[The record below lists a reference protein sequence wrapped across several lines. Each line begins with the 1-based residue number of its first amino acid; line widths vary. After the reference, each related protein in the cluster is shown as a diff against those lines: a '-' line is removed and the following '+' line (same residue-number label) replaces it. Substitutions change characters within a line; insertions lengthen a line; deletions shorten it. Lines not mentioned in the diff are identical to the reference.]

1 MKNGKKNQVVIK
13 IILIFVTLV
22 YGLACA
28 WLYYKQTFH
37 VEGQLYESD
46 LPYHISMAVEDNWF
60 YSLTAVVY
68 QLFYKTPF
76 GNVLVAV
83 FLASVTVGTI
93 YATWVLLKELQSGE
107 YGMLTAPVFKNE
119 NMLLFLAIGLNLVM
133 PFFVSAAHYQ
143 RYIGYQSPTIWHN
156 STYICMKLLGI
167 LALILYF
174 RLWKGYEK
182 TLNLRTFT
190 GLALALIVANTIKP
204 SFVMVFAPAMAVFL
218 VFDLMI
224 HKIRF
229 GKIILFGLTVIPSLF
244 VILWQNMVLFGE
256 DTGNGIALDYGYTL
270 TLHSLHPKA
279 TLLLSIAFPIFVLLL
294 SFQNLWRDRLYLF
307 GWTMWGFGLLEVTF
321 FNETGKR
328 ARDGNFL
335 WGYSFA
341 IFFLFTVSLLIWM
354 KGLLEKKG
362 MLKNPFIWWTQL
374 ILGTG
379 ILGYQIYCGIVFF
392 TKLLQGTSYW
402 M

>member
-1 MKNGKKNQVVIK
+1 MLLTV
-13 IILIFVTLV
+13 V

-37 VEGQLYESD
+37 VEGELFESD

-60 YSLTAVVY
+60 YSLTAVIY

-76 GNVLVAV
+76 GNLLVAV
-83 FLASVTVGTI
+83 FLAAVTIASI
-93 YATWVLLKELQSGE
+93 YATWILLKELTVGLYIDRNPAHNGTCDENVTKSVWG
-107 YGMLTAPVFKNE
+107 NE
-119 NMLLFLAIGLNLVM
+119 NLLLLLAMGLNLVM
-133 PFFVSAAHYQ
+133 PFFISSAHYQ

-174 RLWKGYEK
+174 RLWKCYDQK
-182 TLNLRTFT
+182 LNVRNFM
-190 GLALALIVANTIKP
+190 GLALALMIANTIKP

-218 VFDLMI
+218 LFDLMI
-224 HKIRF
+224 HKIRL

-279 TLLLSIAFPIFVLLL
+279 TLLLSIAFPIFVLFL
-294 SFQNLWRDRLYLF
+294 SFASLWKDRLYLF

-335 WGYSFA
+335 WGYSFC
-341 IFFLFTVSLLIWM
+341 IFFLFLVSVLIWV
-354 KGLLEKKG
+354 KGLAEKKG
-362 MLKNPFIWWTQL
+362 ILKNRVIWWL
-374 ILGTG
+374 ALAMGTG
-379 ILGYQIYCGIVFF
+379 ILGYHIYCGLVFF
-392 TKLLQGTSYW
+392 TRLLEGTSYW